1 MNRSLSCVYLLFFLI
16 IGFPPPLYSAST
28 SEGHQPRCAVILTKT
43 QEDGLKGA
51 LSRFYADHAELFLK
65 DLPNLV
71 RTAGYAGIS
80 QSQIIAV
87 LHVLLNSREY
97 IFLELGDFSK
107 LLIQSF
113 EAARK
118 SNTNL
123 STQVEDLKKI
133 VAIRAVFY
141 ALNNL
146 PLAIRYGWTL
156 EQIAELYGKLER
168 AQGGHEMG
176 YYILLP
182 KLMRSMIAYNVDKEV
197 SFLALRSLFSEQ
209 YTAAAIEDLPD
220 MIEHIE
226 LGLGHSAD
234 SLFEQIPKAVAEV
247 RRKGDFAFKGVEAA
261 FRQLLKR
268 QTRLSS
274 SNPNNPSVNGDF
286 PLIAGPVRHSNRPY
300 QLRRTYDSGIGDLRD
315 LCLSLDEQREGAFVF
330 DPSEERWFSLGG
342 HTEVDFLE
350 YKVRTTFMD
359 YDLGELS
366 LKPKFVHIHPK
377 SLEWWSSIA
386 SHQLANPRL
395 KEPIKLFSVI
405 LPSRQDISTFL
416 SFIRNTRHDI
426 QPEFVIVHSL
436 GKTIIQLG
444 EDLSEVD
451 ELLNGYIEIRDSIL
465 LDRSTDLGLFDG
477 SNTQEVLEWLVNRL
491 NDKLNKRVHIRLEFA
506 ESTKRSGR
514 ES

>member
-1 MNRSLSCVYLLFFLI
+1 MYQALNGFCLVFFLL
-16 IGFPPPLYSAST
+16 IGFSPPLYSASA
-28 SEGHQPRCAVILTKT
+28 SEGHQSRCAVILTKT

-71 RTAGYAGIS
+71 RTAGYSGIS
-80 QSQIIAV
+80 QSQILAI

-133 VAIRAVFY
+133 VAVRALRY
-141 ALNNL
+141 ALTNL
-146 PLAIRYGWTL
+146 PLAIRHGWTL
-156 EQIAELYGKLER
+156 EQIAELYGELER
-168 AQGGHEMG
+168 AQGGHEIG
-176 YYILLP
+176 YYFFLP
-182 KLMRSMIAYNVDKEV
+182 KLMRSMIAYNVDKQV
-197 SFLALRSLFSEQ
+197 SYLALRSLFSEQ
-209 YTAAAIEDLPD
+209 YSAAAIEDLPN
-220 MIEHIE
+220 MIEYLE

-247 RRKGDFAFKGVEAA
+247 RRNKRGFPFEGVRVAYLE
-261 FRQLLKR
+261 LLKR
-268 QTRLSS
+268 ETRLPS
-274 SNPNNPSVNGDF
+274 SNQEGLSVHNDF

-300 QLRRTYDSGIGDLRD
+300 QLHRTYDSGISDLRD

-330 DPSEERWFSLGG
+330 DPFEERWFSLGG
-342 HTEVDFLE
+342 DTEVDSLE
-350 YKVRTTFMD
+350 YIVRTTFVN

-377 SLEWWSSIA
+377 SLEWWSSIPN
-386 SHQLANPRL
+386 HQLANPRL
-395 KEPIKLFSVI
+395 KEPIKLFPVI
-405 LPSRQDISTFL
+405 LPSRQDLSTFL
-416 SFIRNTRHDI
+416 DFVRNTRHDI

-436 GKTIIQLG
+436 GRTIIGLG
-444 EDLSEVD
+444 EDLSEID
-451 ELLNGYIEIRDSIL
+451 ELLKGFIEIRDSIL
-465 LDRSTDLGLFDG
+465 LDGSTDLSRFNS
-477 SNTQEVLEWLVNRL
+477 SNTQEVLRWLVNRL
-491 NDKLNKRVHIRLEFA
+491 NDRLNGQIHIRLEFA
-506 ESTKRSGR
+506 ESDKLSY
-514 ES
+514 